1 MFGNNKLL
9 EVQIGT
15 YSLHKHK
22 AFKNGPMIEVKG
34 TMENSTWCFN
44 HALALPLYNDLTL
57 EQQELVVNEL
67 KACL

>member
-1 MFGNNKLL
+1 
-9 EVQIGT
+9 
-15 YSLHKHK
+15 
-22 AFKNGPMIEVKG
+22 MIEVKG